1 MTISKRLFHI
11 VLFLA
16 CATVACAKNY
26 VVCVGLSDYPGY
38 ANDLTVSAND
48 AVYIANLFKRNGGAE
63 VYCLTNH
70 QATVSN
76 VKATMRQVYSRASVH
91 DTVILFFSGHG
102 FNGAF
107 RCYDGQLPYSAVT
120 ECMKLSDAR
129 KRLVFADACMSGGMR
144 TNNRRISGREN
155 GISLM
160 FFLSSRTA
168 EPSREVFGLENS
180 AFTYFLGKGLKGFAD
195 KNQDRTISARELF
208 DYVSSNVIKLTYRR
222 QHPVMWGNFNDS
234 MTIIRW

>member
-1 MTISKRLFHI
+1 MTISKRFFQI
-11 VLFLA
+11 TLFLA
-16 CATVACAKNY
+16 CATTACAKNF

-38 ANDLTVSAND
+38 ANDLTVSARD
-48 AVYIANLFKRNGGAE
+48 AVYIANLFQRTGGAE

-70 QATVSN
+70 QATVGN
-76 VKATMRQVYSRASVH
+76 VKATMRQAYSKATAY

-102 FNGAF
+102 IRGSF

-120 ECMKLSDAR
+120 DCMKVCSAR

-144 TNNRRISGREN
+144 TNNRRTN
-155 GISLM
+155 GLDNGVSLM

-168 EPSREVFGLENS
+168 EPSREVYGLENS
-180 AFTYFLGKGLKGFAD
+180 AFTYFLGKGLKGYAD

-208 DYVSSNVIKLTYRR
+208 DYVSTKVINLTNRR

>member
-1 MTISKRLFHI
+1 MTISRRFFHI
-11 VLFLA
+11 VLLLA
-16 CATVACAKNY
+16 CATMACAKSF

-38 ANDLTVSAND
+38 ANDLTVSARD
-48 AVYIANLFKRNGGAE
+48 AVYIANLFQKNGGAE

-76 VKATMRQVYSRASVH
+76 VKATMRQAYARANTY

-102 FNGAF
+102 IRGAF
-107 RCYDGQLPYSAVT
+107 KCYDGQLPYNAVT
-120 ECMKLSDAR
+120 ECMKACAAR

-144 TNNRRISGREN
+144 TNNRRNNGRDN
-155 GISLM
+155 GVSLL

-180 AFTYFLGKGLKGFAD
+180 AFTYFLGKGLKGYAD
-195 KNQDRTISARELF
+195 KNQDRSISARELF
-208 DYVSSNVIKLTYRR
+208 DYVSSNVIRLTNRR